1 MNRSLRTLSA
11 FLVGLVALPVVA
23 AAQTAAPASDAPT
36 APTMVPIPVVAP
48 PADGY
53 VRLPANT
60 PVQLEIASA
69 LSSKTSKIDEMFPIR
84 LSAPIMIDSKMIVP
98 AGATGEGQVVH
109 AAKARALGKAGELIL
124 AARYIACGDV
134 HIGLRGFR
142 LGEAGKDNSG
152 AILAAVAVGGLIATP
167 LMFVSGGESLV
178 PVGTPG
184 NARLMSAVDIRM
196 EPTPTCLAPAP
207 DAATTPVASTNVPP
221 DAAPAAPAL
230 VQSK

>member
-1 MNRSLRTLSA
+1 MPA
-11 FLVGLVALPVVA
+11 VA
-23 AAQTAAPASDAPT
+23 AAQTATPVPDAETVPAATS
-36 APTMVPIPVVAP
+36 VPAVVP
-48 PADGY
+48 PAEGY

-60 PVQLEIASA
+60 PVQLEIASV

-84 LSAPIMIDSKMIVP
+84 LSAPIIIDGKVIVP

-124 AARYIACGDV
+124 AARYVACGDV

-142 LGEAGKDNSG
+142 LGESGKDNSG

-167 LMFVSGGESLV
+167 LMFVSGGESIV

-184 NARLMSAVDIRM
+184 NARLMSPVDIRM
-196 EPTPTCLAPAP
+196 EPTPICAAPTL
-207 DAATTPVASTNVPP
+207 DAATTPAAGTNVPP